1 MGFKLEKKR
10 RGKKPV
16 FSSKKENGWQ
26 RMVEWGSGRSGEWE
40 EWGGASHENTL
51 KVRILWKKGN
61 CAYKRNTVS
70 LGKLLIW
77 PFNWTRISNLRLLY
91 LHVYTRIRRVCI
103 GVGAAIG
110 INFLKRLQILLTKGA
125 EFPIKQSGRSVRV
138 LSVNVGRNGKYST
151 GMPTNNTYVL
161 QIPVRRGIFEKFDF
175 HSRPTY
181 PRLFII
187 SSNVSSSLEDYSN
200 FSFFFFSL
208 F

>member
-1 MGFKLEKKR
+1 MAVQLNANLE
-10 RGKKPV
+10 
-16 FSSKKENGWQ
+16 SSP
-26 RMVEWGSGRSGEWE
+26 
-40 EWGGASHENTL
+40 
-51 KVRILWKKGN
+51 
-61 CAYKRNTVS
+61 
-70 LGKLLIW
+70 LI
-77 PFNWTRISNLRLLY
+77 FTR
-91 LHVYTRIRRVCI
+91 VYTCIRRVCI

-161 QIPVRRGIFEKFDF
+161 QIPVRRGIFKKFDF
-175 HSRPTY
+175 HSRPTH

-200 FSFFFFSL
+200 FSFFFSAFFNDIHIFQIFLLNSRL
-208 F
+208 TRGEEN